1 MVFKNKNELLTFL
14 YDKAY
19 DALKN
24 AQIVVYEIIQD
35 FLQQFYDDYD
45 PSLYSR
51 TEQLLRSLVK
61 GDIQPSAKGYVAE
74 VYFDLDELQYSKYDW
89 QGGNPPSGEQVFE
102 AAKQGLH
109 GAIGDAGGGYQ
120 FHYVDPRTKGGT
132 GVNIWSDPLQVL
144 DAEAIR
150 ILKDRLV
157 EQGIPLKKK

>member
-14 YDKAY
+14 YNKAY

-24 AQIVVYEIIQD
+24 AQTVVYDIIQD

-74 VYFDLDELQYSKYDW
+74 VYFDLSSLNYVT
-89 QGGNPPSGEQVFE
+89 GNQPTGEQVME
-102 AAKQGLH
+102 AAAQGLH
-109 GAIGDAGGGYQ
+109 GAIGSNLL
-120 FHYVDPRTKGGT
+120 YVHGDT
-132 GVNIWSDPLQVL
+132 GVGVWNDALQVL

-150 ILKDRLV
+150 ILKDRLA
-157 EQGIPLKKK
+157 EQGIPIR